1 MTKRCLLLRRR
12 RSQTMALM
20 AGRRGRRRSCP
31 RSLLRSLGGEGH
43 AAASPAGRT
52 DRRCG
57 CCWSC
62 CWRRH
67 PRFRRRRPRGG
78 ERWLCWDPPGASR
91 TSSPREGSQSFSSA
105 RIYFLLL
112 RLGLYLLDG
121 CRTLVCEVCLAL
133 AVVGLPVSDGKR
145 PEPEEEER
153 DTEAKINHVERKGTL
168 LKVSLP
174 DGFLQ

>member
-1 MTKRCLLLRRR
+1 MWLLLVLLLEA
-12 RSQTMALM
+12 SPPLPPPPPE
-20 AGRRGRRRSCP
+20 RRGEVA
-31 RSLLRSLGGEGH
+31 LLGPTGGQPNIL
-43 AAASPAGRT
+43 PAGRE
-52 DRRCG
+52 
-57 CCWSC
+57 
-62 CWRRH
+62 
-67 PRFRRRRPRGG
+67 P
-78 ERWLCWDPPGASR
+78 
-91 TSSPREGSQSFSSA
+91 SFLSA

-121 CRTLVCEVCLAL
+121 CRTLVREVCLAL

>member
-1 MTKRCLLLRRR
+1 MTKRYLLLRRR

-20 AGRRGRRRSCP
+20 EGRRGRRRSCP

-91 TSSPREGSQSFSSA
+91 TSSPREGSQVFQVRVFTSCFFVLGSIYWTDVGRWCARFAWPWLSSGCLS
-105 RIYFLLL
+105 RTG
-112 RLGLYLLDG
+112 RGLNL
-121 CRTLVCEVCLAL
+121 
-133 AVVGLPVSDGKR
+133 KR
-145 PEPEEEER
+145 KKETRRQKLTTSNEKE
-153 DTEAKINHVERKGTL
+153 L
-168 LKVSLP
+168 Y
-174 DGFLQ
+174 